1 MYIGTQGRFDD
12 DTQLEV
18 LSQLGVN
25 SVDHTPSEPWTD
37 WSTDTIVQQR
47 ERFARFG
54 ISLEMMHLP
63 LRGRPAVNDQTARE
77 GQPNSAGVI
86 FLGESEERDLQI
98 EQACYRTIIPTEDR
112 LEALEAF
119 REKRPPNFTGR

>member
-25 SVDHTPSEPWTD
+25 NVDHTPSEPWTE
-37 WSTDTIVQQR
+37 WSTEMIVKLR
-47 ERFARFG
+47 ERFDKYG
-54 ISLEMMHLP
+54 VNLEMMHLP
-63 LRGRPAVNDQTARE
+63 LRGRPAVKDDPKHT

-86 FLGESEERDLQI
+86 FMGDSEERDRQI
-98 EQACYRTIIPTEDR
+98 DQACEVIRMAG
-112 LEALEAF
+112 EA
-119 REKRPPNFTGR
+119 